1 MNGSSSNHRGHRSSL
16 GQSGFTLIELLIVMA
31 LVGVMAGVVVMSGR
45 PIARAQDSLA
55 AVKTMQQSVWQGA
68 TMAASRGVR
77 TRLELNGRFLDV
89 VREDNN
95 QRVRRFE
102 LPATASLNTTSNPI
116 LMFTP
121 PGKVDDAS
129 FLTLPYPFLLTVD
142 GKVYTLEI
150 SLIGEV
156 KAEAL

>member
-1 MNGSSSNHRGHRSSL
+1 MSGSTSNQTGHRASL
-16 GQSGFTLIELLIVMA
+16 GRSGFTLIEVLIVMA
-31 LVGVMAGVVVMSGR
+31 IIGVMAGVVVMSGR
-45 PIARAQDSLA
+45 PIVRGQDALA

-89 VREDNN
+89 VREDNS

-102 LPATASLNTTSNPI
+102 LPATASLNTSNNP
-116 LMFTP
+116 LLVFTP
-121 PGKVDDAS
+121 PGKVDVAS
-129 FLTLPYPFLLTVD
+129 LNLLPSNLTLTVD
-142 GKVYTLEI
+142 GKAYLLEI

-156 KAEAL
+156 RAVAQ